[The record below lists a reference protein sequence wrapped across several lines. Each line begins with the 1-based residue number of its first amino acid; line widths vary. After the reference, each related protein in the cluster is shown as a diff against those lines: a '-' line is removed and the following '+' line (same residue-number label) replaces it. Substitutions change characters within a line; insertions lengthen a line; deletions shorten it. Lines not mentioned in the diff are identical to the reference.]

1 MYLSSAAPLCKSP
14 SAQHA
19 TSPRHGRTK
28 FGRWEFYVA
37 CPTAWNSLP
46 DYLCDPSLSEDI
58 IGDIPVCVALVHEA
72 HQRHGGMRSVNFL
85 LTYLLIYKIVMFW
98 RMDGEA
104 VKGLKGLIESG
115 RMT

>member
-1 MYLSSAAPLCKSP
+1 MHSHEPGGGLPPSPSRPTATHMHVMYLSSAAPLCKSP

-46 DYLCDPSLSEDI
+46 DYLCDPSLSENTF
-58 IGDIPVCVALVHEA
+58 
-72 HQRHGGMRSVNFL
+72 RRSL
-85 LTYLLIYKIVMFW
+85 
-98 RMDGEA
+98 
-104 VKGLKGLIESG
+104 
-115 RMT
+115 